1 MRSPFKVAFL
11 NPLNLAILILSI
23 TFGLCA
29 AWWLFPV
36 GIILWT
42 IMFLRVYRDPALRLD
57 QTIQERTPLVQRF
70 QKPFDRIQ
78 RGQISLFNNLR
89 SARPEARQSLQPLQD
104 VVNTLTDQA
113 YNLCLRMTAL
123 QNYYL
128 VTKNNRDFEGELFV
142 LKVKIDNATDEG
154 TKKDYEESRRVLEEQ
169 ANNYRQ
175 ISILLDRVDSQLSS
189 VSSTIDMVLVD
200 VIRLLQSL
208 QPEDIEKGLP
218 ALLQPIQAQSE
229 QLSRFEKEAASSKI

>member
-11 NPLNLAILILSI
+11 NPLNLAIFILSI

-36 GIILWT
+36 GLILWSL
-42 IMFLRVYRDPALRLD
+42 MFLRVYHDPALRLD
-57 QTIQERTPLVQRF
+57 QTIQSRSPLVQRF

-89 SARPEARQSLQPLQD
+89 SARPEVRQSMQPLQD
-104 VVNTLTDQA
+104 AVNTLTDQA

-128 VTKNNRDFEGELFV
+128 VTKNNRDFEGESFV

-154 TKKDYEESRRVLEEQ
+154 TRKDYGESKRVLQEQ
-169 ANNYRQ
+169 ANNFHQ
-175 ISILLDRVDSQLSS
+175 ITILLDRVEAQLSS

-200 VIRLLQSL
+200 AIRLQAL
-208 QPEDIEKGLP
+208 QPEDIDKGLP

-229 QLSRFEKEAASSKI
+229 QLSRFEKEAASSNT

>member
-36 GIILWT
+36 GLILWT

-57 QTIQERTPLVQRF
+57 QTIQERTALVQRF